1 MEKIKQWIGKRSA
14 ALADTTKKFTGYEHT
29 KKFSTET
36 KEIASTLLSPKK
48 AIANARHESFKEA
61 MKRLGVNEDDL
72 KMNYR
77 NFAWLCYISL
87 GFAVFLLTL
96 ATYSFMKADLL
107 QALAGLSISTFC
119 LASAF
124 KYSFRAF
131 QIKHQN
137 LCDVKTWYGR
147 KHDWLPNP
155 FF

>member
-1 MEKIKQWIGKRSA
+1 MKKIKQWIANRSTSVVNSA
-14 ALADTTKKFTGYEHT
+14 KKFTAYEDT
-29 KKFSTET
+29 KQFSTAT

-96 ATYSFMKADLL
+96 ATYSFMHASLL
-107 QALAGLSISTFC
+107 QALAGLSIATFC